1 MTKPN
6 DDNAVDDGGGLTSD
20 ERSALAAWAQVA
32 PSAEFAERVAAATSV
47 PAAKPA
53 VPSENTDHS
62 DADNRGGR
70 AVGLFASPAARR
82 ISMIVAVAAVAAFAM
97 TIMRQP
103 NVPPSADAITVSA
116 RTAVRVGTRGVAVA
130 EPGAQLAWKQSSSGA
145 ADVTQNAGNVF
156 YRVERGGAFVV
167 HTPAG
172 NVEVT
177 GTCFRVEVMMK
188 PNKNMIVSGAVGAAV
203 AAAVVVTV
211 YEGGVVIA
219 HGQARQAVA
228 AGDSTTILVDN
239 STNGGPLVA
248 SGSTAAGAANNGATV
263 APSVADNDPL
273 PTTVP
278 ELQAKLKAQR
288 DELAALNQ
296 QIAQLKT
303 GGAAPAKVPD
313 GYPHPS
319 AETLKAWA
327 AECHTKFDHP
337 GLLMATP
344 PALTKGNDTVGD
356 GEVAAVNEAVRD
368 VHAKWIALVRDAYIE
383 VTGDTVG
390 AKTLSPSAMMSEI
403 EDKGAAGELDA
414 LRARIANERA
424 GLAEPPPPGTKM
436 TALEREYRAYASLGD
451 DTEAAIAKRLGAA
464 RARAIR
470 GQGWSSQA
478 ESSGC
483 AP

>member
-6 DDNAVDDGGGLTSD
+6 DDGANDGILTDDD
-20 ERSALAAWAQVA
+20 RSTLAAWAQVA
-32 PSAEFAERVAAATSV
+32 PSAEFADRVMVASA
-47 PAAKPA
+47 A
-53 VPSENTDHS
+53 VPTASPTAPAENAAHTD
-62 DADNRGGR
+62 AARRGDRR
-70 AVGLFASPAARR
+70 AGLFASPAARR

-97 TIMRQP
+97 TLMRQP
-103 NVPPSADAITVSA
+103 SVPPSADAVTVAA
-116 RTAVRVGTRGVAVA
+116 RTSVRVGTRGVAVA
-130 EPGAQLAWKQSSSGA
+130 EPGAQLAWKQTSSGA
-145 ADVTQNAGNVF
+145 VDVTQNAGNVF

-172 NVEVT
+172 KVEVT

-188 PNKNMIVSGAVGAAV
+188 PNKNMIVSGAVGAAI
-203 AAAVVVTV
+203 ATAVVVTV
-211 YEGGVVIA
+211 YEGGVVVA

-228 AGDSTTILVDN
+228 AGDSATLSVDS
-239 STNGGPLVA
+239 STSGGPLLA
-248 SGSTAAGAANNGATV
+248 SGSNSASAANNGTTV
-263 APSVADNDPL
+263 PPSVAANDAL

-278 ELQAKLKAQR
+278 ELQAKLIAQR
-288 DELAALNQ
+288 DELAALTQ

-303 GGAAPAKVPD
+303 SGAASTKVPD

-337 GLLMATP
+337 GMLMVAP

-356 GEVAAVNEAVRD
+356 GEVAAVNEAVRE
-368 VHAKWIALVRDAYIE
+368 VHAKWIALVREAYIE
-383 VTGDTVG
+383 VTGDSAG

-436 TALEREYRAYASLGD
+436 TALEREYRAYANLGD
-451 DTEAAIAKRLGAA
+451 DTEAAVAKRLGAA

-470 GQGWSSQA
+470 GQGWSSQS